1 MINLLALK
9 TYSDDVWG
17 FPGGSVIKNSPASAG
32 PLGQEDPLEMEMATH
47 SSVIVWEIPWT
58 EIRGV
63 AKQSV
68 RHDWAAKQQMRFY
81 SFVMFALP
89 NLNLHGKIF

>member
-9 TYSDDVWG
+9 TYSDDMWG

-47 SSVIVWEIPWT
+47 SSVIGKSHEQKT
-58 EIRGV
+58 RGV
-63 AKQSV
+63 AKQS
-68 RHDWAAKQQMRFY
+68 DTIEQ
-81 SFVMFALP
+81 
-89 NLNLHGKIF
+89 LNNNR